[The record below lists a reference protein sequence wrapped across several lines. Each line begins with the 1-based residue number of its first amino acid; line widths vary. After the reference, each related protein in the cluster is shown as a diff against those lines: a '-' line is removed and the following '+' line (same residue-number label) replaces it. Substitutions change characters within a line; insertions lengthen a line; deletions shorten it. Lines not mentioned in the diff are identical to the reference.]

1 MALRERANANANAR
15 VVQAASGVQSQIAQI
30 AQMPALSASN
40 QPPSPPLL
48 YLKVG
53 AGMLGLPHAFAEA
66 GSFVGVLLLLVAGI
80 ASSLYVTSR
89 RT

>member
-1 MALRERANANANAR
+1 
-15 VVQAASGVQSQIAQI
+15 
-30 AQMPALSASN
+30 MPMPMHVWCKLPVGCNHKSLKSLKCPYC
-40 QPPSPPLL
+40 PPPTLHRLFYL